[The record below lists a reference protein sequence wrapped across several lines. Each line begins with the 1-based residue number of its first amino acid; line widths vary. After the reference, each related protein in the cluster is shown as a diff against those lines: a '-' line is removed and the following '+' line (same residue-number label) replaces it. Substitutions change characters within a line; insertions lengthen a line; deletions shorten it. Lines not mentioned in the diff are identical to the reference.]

1 MIWIMLF
8 TQKQMSYLAELP
20 SMVAQ
25 PPPKAPNPDVP
36 FFIDDPVVYNY
47 ETLRSVCGWNGIPSS
62 QPAKLLVEHRNEV
75 YQKRVRGSVLKT
87 VRNGLKIIPF
97 NRKN

>member
-1 MIWIMLF
+1 MIWVMLF

-47 ETLRSVCGWNGIPSS
+47 EALRSVWM
-62 QPAKLLVEHRNEV
+62 ERN
-75 YQKRVRGSVLKT
+75 S
-87 VRNGLKIIPF
+87 IIAACKAA
-97 NRKN
+97 R